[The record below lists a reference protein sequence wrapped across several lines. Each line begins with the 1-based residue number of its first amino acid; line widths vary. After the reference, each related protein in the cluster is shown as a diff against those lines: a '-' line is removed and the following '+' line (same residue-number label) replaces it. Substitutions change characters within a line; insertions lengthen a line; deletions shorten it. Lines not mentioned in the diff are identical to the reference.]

1 MDNELIETAKQFATK
16 LSQLK
21 DERRRLGQ
29 AGMTALSRLDPEM
42 AEFANSLW
50 ENSDHA
56 ADWFTQEVQSLG
68 WRTPWQCIAEGKR
81 SHVMRILVSIA
92 HGLPA

>member
-1 MDNELIETAKQFATK
+1 MDNELIETAKQFAMK
-16 LSQLK
+16 LSQLEE
-21 DERRRLGQ
+21 ERRRLGQ
-29 AGMTALSRLDPEM
+29 AGMMALSKLDPEM

-56 ADWFTQEVQSLG
+56 ADWFTQEVRSLG

-81 SHVMRILVSIA
+81 SQVMRVLVSIA

>member
-1 MDNELIETAKQFATK
+1 MDNELIETAKQLAIK

-21 DERRRLGQ
+21 EERRRVGQ
-29 AGMTALSRLDPEM
+29 AGMVALSKLDPEM
-42 AEFANSLW
+42 AGFARGLW
-50 ENSDHA
+50 KNPDHA

-68 WRTPWQCIAEGKR
+68 WRTPWQCIAEGNRNK
-81 SHVMRILVSIA
+81 VMRILVSIA